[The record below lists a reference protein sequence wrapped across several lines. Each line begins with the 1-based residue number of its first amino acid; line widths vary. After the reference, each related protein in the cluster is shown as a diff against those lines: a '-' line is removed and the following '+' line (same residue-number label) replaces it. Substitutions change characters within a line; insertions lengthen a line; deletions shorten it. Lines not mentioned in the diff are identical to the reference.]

1 MDVTSAVPLLRFFF
15 GEASCR
21 NSLTI
26 ADMTVLS
33 EVLMLDSEQFN
44 PKKMKR
50 DQLLNAILDKVG
62 ADDQDW
68 LCKVRESLAKPEK
81 RKVIGDAL
89 DEFILS

>member
-1 MDVTSAVPLLRFFF
+1 
-15 GEASCR
+15 
-21 NSLTI
+21 
-26 ADMTVLS
+26 MTVLS

-68 LCKVRESLAKPEK
+68 LCKVRNLLPNGEAQSHWRCVGRIHPVLNS
-81 RKVIGDAL
+81 IGGAARL
-89 DEFILS
+89 QRSCR

>member
-1 MDVTSAVPLLRFFF
+1 
-15 GEASCR
+15 
-21 NSLTI
+21 
-26 ADMTVLS
+26 MTVLS